1 MHCQNVVIA
10 LTTRDNDYQ
19 AEQSASAAEVASRLG
34 VKLNVI
40 YADDNAVNQCQQL
53 VKIIQD
59 KDQRPDA
66 ILVEP
71 VGTPMYQVAKA
82 AVAAGSAGGI
92 LNLNS
97 DYIHELRRAAPVAVF
112 AV

>member
-1 MHCQNVVIA
+1 MNNLNVVVA

-34 VKLNVI
+34 VKISIV
-40 YADDNAVNQCQQL
+40 YADNDAVNQSQQL

-59 KDQRPDA
+59 KTERPDA

-71 VGTPMYQVAKA
+71 VGTPMPQVAKA
-82 AVAAGSAGGI
+82 ADEVSFRAD
-92 LNLNS
+92 LKKRLVE
-97 DYIHELRRAAPVAVF
+97 ELSNPKLLQEPRG
-112 AV
+112 

>member
-1 MHCQNVVIA
+1 MNCQNVVVA

-34 VKLNVI
+34 VKINVL
-40 YADDNAVNQCQQL
+40 YADNNAVDQCQQL
-53 VKIIQD
+53 VKVIQD
-59 KDQRPDA
+59 KAQRPDA

-82 AVAAGSAGGI
+82 AVAARGSAGEFSI
-92 LNLNS
+92 AKPTTFLNFAGPPRS
-97 DYIHELRRAAPVAVF
+97 RCLR
-112 AV
+112 